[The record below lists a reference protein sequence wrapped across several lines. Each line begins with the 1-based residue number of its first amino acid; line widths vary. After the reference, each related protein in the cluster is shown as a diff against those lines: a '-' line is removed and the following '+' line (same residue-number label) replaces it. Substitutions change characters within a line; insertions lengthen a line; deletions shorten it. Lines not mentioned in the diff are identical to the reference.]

1 MRKDNTQNYETPLSN
16 LTHFSDFEDD
26 NYGERDELDR
36 VKRSYVHNDD
46 HLHDLPNLTKYK
58 FNKVA
63 ITREKI
69 GCKFGE
75 FSLTRKY
82 YKKTVIGK
90 KGAKS
95 VKKA

>member
-1 MRKDNTQNYETPLSN
+1 MS
-16 LTHFSDFEDD
+16 
-26 NYGERDELDR
+26 
-36 VKRSYVHNDD
+36 RSVWKGAFITRNVLKKQSKIQKNFFKVWCRNSSIPSFLLGKTVLVHNG
-46 HLHDLPNLTKYK
+46 KQ
-58 FNKVA
+58 FNKVT

-90 KGAKS
+90 KGIKS